1 MATDH
6 SSIPGLSKA
15 RLEAL
20 TDGIF
25 ATVMTIL
32 VLTLSVPVI
41 TGPLTSAQLA
51 SEVLV
56 DIEALA
62 PNILGYVMSF
72 LLLITVWISHH
83 NVFHY
88 ISNVDRP
95 LLWLNAAFLL
105 TVGFIPFSTALLGRY
120 PLVQLPVVIY
130 GANIFGISLSMQ
142 AILAYTARNKAFV
155 ADGWNARI
163 MGRIS
168 LLWRIGMIIYA
179 TAILL
184 SFISPAI
191 SFGVYVAALFF
202 FPLSSIFG
210 FRSKQER
217 RHLDGVK

>member
-1 MATDH
+1 MGSEH
-6 SSIPGLSKA
+6 SSVPGLSKA

-32 VLTLSVPVI
+32 VLSLSVPVI
-41 TGPLTSAQLA
+41 TGPLTSSQLA
-51 SEVLV
+51 SAVLV
-56 DIEALA
+56 DVESLA

-72 LLLITVWISHH
+72 LLLITFWISHH

-88 ISNVDRP
+88 ISKVDRP

-130 GANIFGISLSMQ
+130 GANIVGISLSMQ
-142 AILAYTARNKAFV
+142 AILAYTARNRLLV
-155 ADGWNARI
+155 AEGWDARI
-163 MGRIS
+163 MGRIN
-168 LLWRIGMIIYA
+168 LLWRAGMLIYIA
-179 TAILL
+179 AILL
-184 SFISPAI
+184 SFISPGV
-191 SFGVYVAALFF
+191 SVGVYVAALFF

-210 FRSKQER
+210 FRSNR
-217 RHLDGVK
+217 GR

>member
-6 SSIPGLSKA
+6 STIPGLSKA

-88 ISNVDRP
+88 ISSVDRP

-120 PLVQLPVVIY
+120 PLVQLPVVIC
-130 GANIFGISLSMQ
+130 GANIFGISLFMQ
-142 AILAYTARNKAFV
+142 AILAYTAGNKAFV

-168 LLWRIGMIIYA
+168 LLWRIGMIKYA

-191 SFGVYVAALFF
+191 SVGVYVAALFF

-217 RHLDGVK
+217 RHPDSVK